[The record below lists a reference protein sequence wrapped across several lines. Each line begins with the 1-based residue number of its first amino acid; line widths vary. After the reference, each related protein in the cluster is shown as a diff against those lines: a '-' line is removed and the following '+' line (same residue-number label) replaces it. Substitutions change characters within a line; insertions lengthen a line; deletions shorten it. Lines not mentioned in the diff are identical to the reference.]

1 MRFVRRGSKLGVY
14 PAAATAIA
22 THRLGHV
29 DVVVD
34 VQNGV
39 PFLSRLVTRRP
50 VIVLVHHVHREQW
63 PIVYGPIRARI
74 GWWVESW
81 LAPRI
86 YRNCQ
91 YVAVSEVTKR
101 ELAALRVPA
110 ERVAVVH
117 NGTEEV
123 PIQPVGRSPVPTIVV
138 LGRLVP
144 HKRVEHCLQA
154 AAELRTTLPGIR
166 LVVVGDGWWSD
177 RLKAEAQRLGVD
189 DLTEFT
195 GFVNGTRKHELLAQS
210 WVLAL
215 PSLKEGWGLAVVEA
229 AAHGI
234 PAVAYHSA
242 GGVTES
248 IVDGV
253 TGVLVDDVRAFTDAL
268 RQLFTDG
275 DQRESLGAA
284 ARDRAKCFTW
294 AQTAESFGIVL
305 DAALSGTHRV
315 TAIDPRVS
323 VPAAQ
328 RLP

>member
-1 MRFVRRGSKLGVY
+1 M
-14 PAAATAIA
+14 
-22 THRLGHV
+22 
-29 DVVVD
+29 
-34 VQNGV
+34 
-39 PFLSRLVTRRP
+39 
-50 VIVLVHHVHREQW
+50 
-63 PIVYGPIRARI
+63 
-74 GWWVESW
+74 
-81 LAPRI
+81 
-86 YRNCQ
+86 
-91 YVAVSEVTKR
+91 
-101 ELAALRVPA
+101 
-110 ERVAVVH
+110 
-117 NGTEEV
+117 
-123 PIQPVGRSPVPTIVV
+123 
-138 LGRLVP
+138 P
-144 HKRVEHCLQA
+144 HKRVEHCLHA

-195 GFVNGTRKHELLAQS
+195 GFVNETRKHELLAQS

-253 TGVLVDDVRAFTDAL
+253 TGVLADDDVRAFTDAL
-268 RQLFTDG
+268 RQLLTDG
-275 DQRESLGAA
+275 DQRQSLGAA

-315 TAIDPRVS
+315 TATDPRVS